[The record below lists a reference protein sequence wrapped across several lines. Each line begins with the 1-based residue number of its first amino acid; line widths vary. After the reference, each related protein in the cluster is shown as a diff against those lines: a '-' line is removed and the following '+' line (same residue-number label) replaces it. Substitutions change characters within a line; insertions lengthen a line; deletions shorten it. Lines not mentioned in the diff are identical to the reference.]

1 MARAHTRPIFIG
13 GMFKSGT
20 TLFRA
25 MLGQHPHIFSGLET
39 HWFTPEIR
47 ERWRD
52 TASQRMQWLREFYE
66 VPQADLEALAARAQS
81 GPDFISRFLGLLAAR
96 AGKRRWA
103 EKTPRNIEFIE
114 DIFRYWKD
122 AQFIHVVRDPRDIYV
137 SRKRAKNLTLDQFLD
152 AMDTV
157 FTPAQGYFGTRNE
170 RYMEIRY
177 EDLVREPRS
186 VMGDLL
192 DFLDEPWDAAV
203 ARFEGAPGELKK
215 VRALTGRPSTTL
227 QSLSQPLHA
236 NAIGIWRT
244 QIQPDELKILVDRL
258 GPMYKKFGYDLG
270 TETEDSRKIP
280 AL

>member
-1 MARAHTRPIFIG
+1 
-13 GMFKSGT
+13 MFKSGT

-39 HWFTPEIR
+39 HWFSPEIKLQ
-47 ERWRD
+47 WRD
-52 TASQRMQWLREFYE
+52 TSSRRMQWLREFYE
-66 VPQADLEALAARAQS
+66 VSQDDLERVAQGSES
-81 GPDFISRFLGLLAAR
+81 GPEFIGRFLTFLAER

-157 FTPAQGYFGTRNE
+157 FAPARRYFGTRSE

-186 VMGDLL
+186 VMAEVLR
-192 DFLDEPWDAAV
+192 FLNEPWDEAV
-203 ARFEGAPGELKK
+203 ARFEGAPRELEK
-215 VRALTGRPSTTL
+215 VRRLTERPSTTL
-227 QSLSQPLHA
+227 QSLSRPLHG
-236 NAIGIWRT
+236 NAIGTWRT
-244 QIQPDELKILVDRL
+244 QIQPDELQILVDRL
-258 GPMYKKFGYDLG
+258 GPMYKKFGYDLT

-280 AL
+280 AR